1 MRSLSSQILT
11 SGDKYN
17 EHLETVRSKLE
28 NLQVVLKHLRS
39 ELWDKLNITDPK
51 EKHRGLK
58 VHLKAANKTG
68 WLEQL
73 EKKEKQVERLQASLA
88 SIERFLPLGSDVREQ
103 VYWHFPCFKQLVV
116 ERKTEETGKSVW
128 LGVTVE
134 KVQVSFFL
142 CIRKKVPSSFNA
154 LK

>member
-1 MRSLSSQILT
+1 
-11 SGDKYN
+11 
-17 EHLETVRSKLE
+17 
-28 NLQVVLKHLRS
+28 
-39 ELWDKLNITDPK
+39 
-51 EKHRGLK
+51 